1 MSSYRG
7 TRQRI
12 ETETPASNTRI
23 VGIDI
28 ARGLAVLGMYGAHV
42 AVTVPFDWAEPGTW
56 LDVVNGRSSILF
68 ALLAGV
74 SIAII
79 SGRTRPVEG
88 SALRAARIRIFVRAA
103 LIFGLGV
110 FLVWLDTRIAIILP
124 VYAVLFVA
132 VLPVLRWRAR
142 SLFVAAGILSIV
154 GPIVA
159 VLATIM
165 LPAADPIL
173 DLLLTGHYPAI
184 IWIVFVLVGLG
195 VGRLELTRQRVQLWV
210 LGVGFGLAVVGYGFG
225 VAANRAVLATVP
237 LPPLDIRLLATT
249 EPHSGSPFEV
259 IGSTGFALAV
269 LALCL
274 LVASRAPRVLYPV
287 AAVGSMA
294 LSAYTAHV
302 VIVFFIGESAFTQDN
317 NALYLAFVL
326 GALVLCTV
334 WALTLGRGPLERV
347 LTWVSRTAAR
357 PIGRARS

>member
-1 MSSYRG
+1 MK
-7 TRQRI
+7 
-12 ETETPASNTRI
+12 RI

-42 AVTVPFDWAEPGTW
+42 GVTEPLVFGEPATW

-79 SGRTRPVEG
+79 SGRTRPVDG
-88 SALRAARIRIFVRAA
+88 GALTAARIRILVRAA
-103 LIFGLGV
+103 LVFGIGV
-110 FLVWLDTRIAIILP
+110 YLIWLDTRIAVILP

-132 VLPVLRWRAR
+132 AIPVLRWRPR

-154 GPIVA
+154 SPIIAAITTIA
-159 VLATIM
+159 VPT
-165 LPAADPIL
+165 ADPVV
-173 DLLLTGHYPAI
+173 DLLVTGHYPAV

-195 VGRLELTRQRVQLWV
+195 VGRLDLTGRVVQLR
-210 LGVGFGLAVVGYGFG
+210 LLAVGTVLAVAGYGLG
-225 VAANRAVLATVP
+225 VAANRAVLASTTPV
-237 LPPLDIRLLATT
+237 PLDIGMLATT

-259 IGSTGFALAV
+259 VGSAGFALGV

-274 LVASRAPRVLYPV
+274 LAAGRAPKLLFPL

-302 VIVFFIGESAFTQDN
+302 VIVAAIGESAFTQNDN
-317 NALYLAFVL
+317 GLYLAFVA
-326 GALVLCTV
+326 GALVLCTA
-334 WALTLGRGPLERV
+334 WALLVGRGPLERV
-347 LTWVSRTAAR
+347 LTWVSTLAAR
-357 PIGRARS
+357 LTRRART